1 MLLTVSI
8 HAPAWGATIRS
19 RRLSFMDC
27 FNSRA
32 RMGRDSFDSGAKE
45 YREVSIHAP
54 AWGATLIRCN
64 GRRQF
69 PVSIHAP
76 AWGATSDNCSS
87 VGRWRV
93 SIHAPAWGATV
104 RPRRQHLA
112 LGVSIHAPAWGA
124 TSAGQ
129 KKSTNELFQFTRP
142 HGARR
147 VVCVIWPPPGSFNSR
162 ARMGRDVVVFCF
174 VADPLVSIHAPAWG
188 ATSIRGIEV

>member
-1 MLLTVSI
+1 
-8 HAPAWGATIRS
+8 
-19 RRLSFMDC
+19 MDC

-87 VGRWRV
+87 VGRWRVSIHAPAWGATVRPRRQHLALGV